1 MKILINT
8 SNLYVGGGLQVAL
21 SFLNELK
28 QMHTEHEY
36 HMFLSQAVAKQVDQS
51 SFPGNFTFYLI
62 EKSPASLKTRKKIVA
77 QLDSLEE
84 QIQPDIVFTVF
95 GPGYWKPKSKHLMGF
110 ADGWVY
116 NPDSVAYDR
125 LPFLK
130 RIKMRLHGKYKS
142 YYLQRDAGYY
152 VLETEDAK
160 NKLAKTVGLN
170 QDDIF
175 VVGNTY
181 SEIFNDKNLI
191 SEDNTHYIKLPAKQN
206 GEFRL
211 VYIAHNHINKNLQII
226 NKILP
231 FLEGLNIKF
240 VLTLDEE
247 SFQNLF
253 PHPTEKVINLGPIPQ
268 KSCPSVYEQ
277 SDALFAPTLLE
288 TFSAAYPEA
297 MKMEKPILTSNYSF
311 ATDVCQDAAMYFDPL
326 DPQDIAEKIKQLVN
340 NKALQDALVEKGTKR
355 VKEFE
360 TARSRAEKYVALCEN
375 LVEKENNV

>member
-1 MKILINT
+1 
-8 SNLYVGGGLQVAL
+8 
-21 SFLNELK
+21 
-28 QMHTEHEY
+28 MHTEHEY

-84 QIQPDIVFTVF
+84 QIQPDIVFSVF
-95 GPGYWKPKSKHLMGF
+95 GPSYWKPKSKHLMGF

-116 NPDSVAYDR
+116 NPCSVAYDR

-130 RIKMRLHGKYKS
+130 RLKMRLHGKYKS
-142 YYLQRDAGYY
+142 YYLQRDADYY

-160 NKLAKTVGLN
+160 NKLAETVGLKREN
-170 QDDIF
+170 IF

-181 SEIFNDKNLI
+181 SEIFNDENLI
-191 SEDNTHYIKLPAKQN
+191 SEDNVHYIKLPDKQN
-206 GEFRL
+206 DEFRL
-211 VYIAHNHINKNLQII
+211 VYIAHNHINKNLQVI

-240 VLTLDEE
+240 VLTLDDE
-247 SFQNLF
+247 SFHNLF
-253 PHPTEKVINLGPIPQ
+253 PHPTEKIINLGGIPQ
-268 KSCPSVYEQ
+268 KSCPSVYRQ

-311 ATDVCQDAAMYFDPL
+311 ATDVCQDTALYFDPL
-326 DPQDIAEKIKQLVN
+326 DPEDIAEKIKELVRN
-340 NKALQDALVEKGTKR
+340 ETLQDELVEKGRKR
-355 VKEFE
+355 VKAFE
-360 TARSRAEKYVALCEN
+360 TARSRAEKYIALCEK
-375 LVEKENNV
+375 LAKENKKGEK